1 MTGNDRKRP
10 QDLPSVLPPGGM
22 DSTEIPRFSPHFPRK
37 FPDFPRFSLK
47 FSEILRFSLIFSDN
61 FPNFAVFYLIIYII
75 RYGKKRIYEL
85 GEARKASPNNS
96 YLPRIGNIISRMSC
110 DIRRVIAPISMEIK
124 PTIKVHKVILLFIL
138 FSCSFFDFS
147 DLLTFTAS
155 VSR

>member
-1 MTGNDRKRP
+1 MTRNDRKRP
-10 QDLPSVLPPGGM
+10 QDLPSILPPRGM

-37 FPDFPRFSLK
+37 FSDFPRNSLIFSDFLCYSLK
-47 FSEILRFSLIFSDN
+47 FSDN

-85 GEARKASPNNS
+85 GEARKASPNYG

-110 DIRRVIAPISMEIK
+110 DIRRAIAPISMEIK
-124 PTIKVHKVILLFIL
+124 PTIKVHKVILLLIL
-138 FSCSFFDFS
+138 FSCSFFDSS